1 MTQQMQIKDP
11 AAKGSTPT
19 EIKEATGFSYPAIR
33 KYLAKEDFSP
43 KRPVKRT
50 EESILDPYKPLL
62 AKMFEEDRRIYH
74 KQRHTAKRIH
84 RRLVDEHGFEG
95 SYSTVQRY
103 AKELKAQARLEAA
116 KGPFLG
122 LEWPAG
128 TMQVDSGRRPQRGV
142 VRGHR
147 LRQDP
152 PELAVS
158 GARDGHMV
166 AAHSGLVNGP
176 QHHGQAGRRGAE
188 DSLGQAKQPE
198 GLRASFGSRIPVR
211 VVVAVQDHARA

>member
-74 KQRHTAKRIH
+74 I
-84 RRLVDEHGFEG
+84 VG
-95 SYSTVQRY
+95 SDL
-103 AKELKAQARLEAA
+103 A
-116 KGPFLG
+116 
-122 LEWPAG
+122 
-128 TMQVDSGRRPQRGV
+128 RRP
-142 VRGHR
+142 
-147 LRQDP
+147 
-152 PELAVS
+152 S
-158 GARDGHMV
+158 GECSEASSDIID
-166 AAHSGLVNGP
+166 AAS
-176 QHHGQAGRRGAE
+176 A
-188 DSLGQAKQPE
+188 SLYM
-198 GLRASFGSRIPVR
+198 
-211 VVVAVQDHARA
+211 

>member
-1 MTQQMQIKDP
+1 MPTLVPISARQSAGHPEEGRKDLLSMTQQMQIKDP

-128 TMQVDSGRRPQRGV
+128 TMQVDSGRPTSTTAGASPACTTSPSRSRSPTTASPSCSATRRPC
-142 VRGHR
+142 
-147 LRQDP
+147 
-152 PELAVS
+152 AC
-158 GARDGHMV
+158 
-166 AAHSGLVNGP
+166 
-176 QHHGQAGRRGAE
+176 
-188 DSLGQAKQPE
+188 
-198 GLRASFGSRIPVR
+198 
-211 VVVAVQDHARA
+211 ARA